1 MIKQMAA
8 RCGAH
13 DGLGSSQP
21 AGAAVADLNPE
32 WQSRDP
38 SPTSGQGGPQWFLSL
53 SLSWLH

>member
-8 RCGAH
+8 QCGAH

-21 AGAAVADLNPE
+21 AGAAVVDPNPE

-38 SPTSGQGGPQWFLSL
+38 SPPSGQGFSGFSAFL
-53 SLSWLH
+53 